1 MASNFFWQSFFYF
14 RIQEWLDH
22 REEVRRV
29 LEATSD
35 VQDSEKMM
43 SEVNFLEGERRM
55 IQLPQNQEKMIGRS
69 RKSLISETIPAPRI
83 PEPPQIKVEQSVSI
97 PIPPLIQGATPV
109 MVALTSKISA
119 PKNESFLSHPVI

>member
-1 MASNFFWQSFFYF
+1 
-14 RIQEWLDH
+14 
-22 REEVRRV
+22 
-29 LEATSD
+29 
-35 VQDSEKMM
+35 M

-97 PIPPLIQGATPV
+97 PIPPLIQGATAV
-109 MVALTSKISA
+109 MAPLTSKNFR
-119 PKNESFLSHPVI
+119 PQK